1 MGPRIHRL
9 DAGRAHIRFEAD
21 CKPAREF
28 RTGVSLHGH
37 TLHSKETVDNIFHSA
52 NKLAPLRWALRR
64 GAAWY
69 RAHYGVPF
77 ELSRL
82 WWTPPLSAHQAWT
95 LETRQIREHFG
106 MNSLVSLSDHDDIE
120 APMTLQHREEC
131 RPMPVSVEWT
141 VPFAGTYFHIG
152 VHNLPAGK
160 ARALMADLASYTN
173 GTPRLPLWEMLEK
186 LTSYRDTLI
195 IFNHANWDESGFGGE
210 AHLNAVRRFAGLY
223 KPFLHAFELN
233 GTRSWTQNREIFQL
247 AREFGKPLIGGGDR
261 HGMEPNTILNLTNA
275 ATLSEFAEEVRGG
288 YSEVLI
294 TKQYAEP
301 YCLRILQSL
310 EDVLG
315 EQDDHVYGWKRWC
328 DRAFYR
334 CDDGVTRSLSQA
346 WGDNPA
352 AVRWLGHG
360 IGLLRN
366 PQFKSAYRMALAR
379 REEVAL

>member
-1 MGPRIHRL
+1 MGPRCTRSHIH
-9 DAGRAHIRFEAD
+9 FEAD
-21 CKPAREF
+21 GKPARDF

-37 TLHSKETVDNIFHSA
+37 TLHSKESVDNIYHSA
-52 NKLAPLRWALRR
+52 NKFAPLQWALRR

-69 RAHYGVPF
+69 QAHHGVPF

-82 WWTPPLSAHQAWT
+82 WWTPPLSAYQAWG

-120 APMTLQHREEC
+120 APMSLQHREEC
-131 RPMPVSVEWT
+131 RPMPISVEWT
-141 VPFAGTYFHIG
+141 VPFSGTYFHIG
-152 VHNLPAGK
+152 VHNLPVDR
-160 ARALMADLASYTN
+160 ARALMANLAAYTH
-173 GTPRLPLWEMLEK
+173 GASRVTLHEILETV
-186 LTSYRDTLI
+186 TSYRDTLI
-195 IFNHANWDESGFGGE
+195 IFNHANWDESNVGE
-210 AHLNAVRRFAGLY
+210 ENHMAAVRRFACAY
-223 KPFLHAFELN
+223 QPFLHAFELN
-233 GTRSWTQNREIFQL
+233 GTRSWARNREIFAL

-261 HGMEPNTILNLTNA
+261 HGKEPNTILNLTNA
-275 ATLSEFAEEVRGG
+275 ATFSELAEEVRDGF
-288 YSEVLI
+288 SDVLI
-294 TKQYAEP
+294 TNQYTEP

-315 EQDDHVYGWKRWC
+315 EQDDHVYGWRRWC

-334 CDDGVTRSLSQA
+334 CDDGVTRSLCQA

-360 IGLLRN
+360 IGLLWN

-379 REEVAL
+379 REEAAS